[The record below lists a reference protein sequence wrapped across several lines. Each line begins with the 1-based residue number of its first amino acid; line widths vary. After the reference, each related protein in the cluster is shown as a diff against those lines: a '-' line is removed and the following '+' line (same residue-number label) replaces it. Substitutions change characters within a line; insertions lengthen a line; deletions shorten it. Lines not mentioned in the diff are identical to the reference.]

1 MTAHTVTPLV
11 VAVSARSLFN
21 LEESHSIFE
30 RDGIDAYVRH
40 VRANE
45 DEALPKG
52 AAFPLVKALLDL
64 NDLSPEGRVVEVIAV
79 SSIHPDAGLRIVNS
93 IDAYG
98 LGIRR
103 AAFTS
108 GSPVL
113 PILQAFDVDLLLSK
127 SIVDVQQAVDSGMA
141 AAIMYSPPDESAS
154 PLDGQIRIAFDGD
167 AVIFS
172 DESERIYKAEG
183 LDAFLEHEARKAR
196 EPMAEGPFAKLL
208 GTIQRIQKS
217 APAGR
222 KPFRLALVTAR
233 GGNARERVLRT
244 LRAWDIEI
252 DEVYFL
258 NGYRKDRI
266 LAAFRPH
273 IFFDD
278 QDAHVSPA
286 SKVVPSGRVPWRNE
300 AA

>member
-1 MTAHTVTPLV
+1 MTTNPITPLV

-21 LEESHSIFE
+21 LEESHAVFE
-30 RDGIDAYVRH
+30 REGLDSYLRH
-40 VRANE
+40 VRGNE
-45 DEALPKG
+45 DRPLPEG
-52 AAFPLVKALLDL
+52 AAFPLVKALLAL
-64 NDLSPEGRVVEVIAV
+64 NDLSPEGRLVEVIAV

-93 IDAYG
+93 IDAHG

-127 SIVDVQQAVDSGMA
+127 SVDDARQAVNAGMA
-141 AAIMYSPPDESAS
+141 AAIMYSPPEGAAVTVED
-154 PLDGQIRIAFDGD
+154 QIRIAFDGD

-172 DESERIYKAEG
+172 DESERIYKSEG
-183 LDAFLEHEARKAR
+183 LEAFLEHEARKAL

-217 APAGR
+217 APPGR

-244 LRAWDIEI
+244 LRAWDIEM

-258 NGYRKDRI
+258 NGYPKDRI
-266 LAAFRPH
+266 LKAFRPH

-278 QDAHVSPA
+278 QDTHVIPA
-286 SKVVPSGRVPWRNE
+286 SRVVPSGRVPWKGE

>member
-1 MTAHTVTPLV
+1 MTFNPVTPLV

-21 LEESHSIFE
+21 LEESHAVFE
-30 RDGIDAYVRH
+30 RDGIESYMRH
-40 VRANE
+40 VHENE
-45 DEALPKG
+45 DQPLPQG

-64 NDLSPEGRVVEVIAV
+64 NDLSPGDRVVEVIAV
-79 SSIHPDAGLRIVNS
+79 SSVHPDAGLRIVNS
-93 IDAYG
+93 IDAHG

-127 SIVDVQQAVDSGMA
+127 SVEDARQAIDAGMA
-141 AAIMYSPPDESAS
+141 AAIMYRPPDQVSS
-154 PLDGQIRIAFDGD
+154 PVDGQIRIAFDGD

-172 DESERIYKAEG
+172 DESERIYKSHG

-208 GTIQRIQKS
+208 GTIQRIQKA
-217 APAGR
+217 APQGR

-244 LRAWDIEI
+244 LRAWDIEM

-266 LAAFRPH
+266 LEAFRPH

-278 QDAHVSPA
+278 QDAHVIPA
-286 SKVVPSGRVPWRNE
+286 SKVVPSGRVPWKGE